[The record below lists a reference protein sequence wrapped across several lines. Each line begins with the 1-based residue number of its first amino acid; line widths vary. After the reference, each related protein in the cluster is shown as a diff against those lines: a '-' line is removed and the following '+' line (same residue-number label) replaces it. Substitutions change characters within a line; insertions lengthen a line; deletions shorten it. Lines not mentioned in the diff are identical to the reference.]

1 VSDCQFIA
9 TGSDASRRRTHVITH
24 AFYTYAM
31 VYTIRRVYIL
41 FISTCIYARI
51 KYLLFSCIPF
61 LHICLMLRPCVSH
74 CATECIC
81 TRIPLV
87 WEREEG
93 KGTGYGN
100 WRVAGRGGWDGI
112 RDACV
117 SDVLMTLR
125 NTEQANQYGRH
136 CVHSGARHVSPRV
149 IASGNVSAAF
159 ECRNESVHVQ
169 WDSSSRDTVDLSI
182 LYENLRGIPTYIY
195 ISALE
200 IYEVLYAKFLR
211 EEISKLKA
219 LNGNDLRAN
228 ALFRIINA
236 CIIY

>member
-1 VSDCQFIA
+1 
-9 TGSDASRRRTHVITH
+9 
-24 AFYTYAM
+24 
-31 VYTIRRVYIL
+31 
-41 FISTCIYARI
+41 
-51 KYLLFSCIPF
+51 
-61 LHICLMLRPCVSH
+61 MLRPCVSH
-74 CATECIC
+74 CATECVC

-136 CVHSGARHVSPRV
+136 CVHSGARHVPPRV

-159 ECRNESVHVQ
+159 ECWNESVHVQ

-182 LYENLRGIPTYIY
+182 LYENLRGIPTHIYIY
-195 ISALE
+195 IY
-200 IYEVLYAKFLR
+200 IYICVWDLWGFICEVSPRRNFKIESVKRKRFAGKCFV
-211 EEISKLKA
+211 
-219 LNGNDLRAN
+219 LNYQRMYNILTSE
-228 ALFRIINA
+228 
-236 CIIY
+236 